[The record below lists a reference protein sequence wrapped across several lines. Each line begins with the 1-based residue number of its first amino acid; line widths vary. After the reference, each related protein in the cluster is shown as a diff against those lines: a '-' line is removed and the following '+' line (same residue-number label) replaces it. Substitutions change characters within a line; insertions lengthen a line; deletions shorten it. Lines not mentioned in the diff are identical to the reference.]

1 MIIETLT
8 AKERETKLGQWHP
21 HFAWLPVRWDGGWA
35 WLSWVERR
43 LKYTDFEG
51 DLWEYRAP
59 RPARLADLADIE
71 ARVAREEAEEDDAVL
86 DWLEAEHQVFRDGY
100 PAGMTKISPEAA
112 DAVCRY
118 GIDACINATA
128 SEPRWEAVC
137 GQHLALADDPNEAI
151 LACARKVRGELP
163 PYPLRAPA
171 D

>member
-1 MIIETLT
+1 MIFATETQEQRT
-8 AKERETKLGQWHP
+8 TRVGQWHP
-21 HFAWLPVRWDGGWA
+21 YFAWFPVEWDGGWA

-43 LKYTDFEG
+43 LKHADFEG

-59 RPARLADLADIE
+59 RPARLSDLAQVE

-86 DWLEAEHQVFRDGY
+86 DWLEREHQVFRQGY

-118 GIDACINATA
+118 GIDAYINGSA

-137 GQHLALADDPNEAI
+137 GDKLAIADEPNKAI

-163 PYPLRAPA
+163 PYPLRAP
-171 D
+171 DD